1 MNQFQPNQGIPRH
14 ILLIMAVLSGFTVAN
29 LYYNQPLLEM
39 ICRSVGITQVQA
51 NLITVITQIGYAL
64 GLLFVIPLADMIPV
78 RRITV
83 CAMILASVSAFL
95 IAVSNN
101 VWLLWGGSLFLGLC
115 SIMPQLFVPM
125 ATLFSEPENKS
136 RNMGYVVTGLMMG
149 IISARFI
156 SGYIGSWFGWRAMFH
171 IAGGLMLLGLVITL
185 IFIPQVTVSFKGTYR
200 ELMQTVGH
208 IFVSQ
213 PKIRFYSF
221 RSALGFGSLLPIWA
235 CLAFHLAGEPFNA
248 GSNMVG
254 LLSLFG
260 IIGAL
265 AASGV
270 GKLVPTVGIRR
281 MSVIGS
287 CCQVIAW
294 VVAFL
299 FRDSYAGLVIA
310 IILVDVGSQCL
321 QVSNQGGSL
330 RSMPQAT
337 NRVNTIFMTTFFV
350 TGSISTLLSG
360 ISWSHFGWDGVCV
373 VGLLFGLGPLIMSAF
388 RE

>member
-1 MNQFQPNQGIPRH
+1 
-14 ILLIMAVLSGFTVAN
+14 MAVLSGFTVAN

-39 ICRSVGITQVQA
+39 ICGSVGITQVQA
-51 NLITVITQIGYAL
+51 NLITVITQMGYAL

-78 RRITV
+78 RRITI
-83 CAMILASVSAFL
+83 CAMVLASASAFL

-156 SGYIGSWFGWRAMFH
+156 SGYIGSWFGWRAMFY
-171 IAGGLMLLGLVITL
+171 IAGGLMLMGLVITL
-185 IFIPQVTVSFKGTYR
+185 IFIPQVSVSFKGSYR
-200 ELMQTVGH
+200 ELMKTVGR

-213 PKIRFYSF
+213 PRIRFYSF
-221 RSALGFGSLLPIWA
+221 RSAMGFGSLLPIWA
-235 CLAFHLAGEPFNA
+235 CLAFHLAGEPFHA

-260 IIGAL
+260 IVGAL

-287 CCQVIAW
+287 CSQVMAW

-330 RSMPQAT
+330 RLLPEAT

-350 TGSISTLLSG
+350 TGSISTLFSG
-360 ISWSHFGWDGVCV
+360 ISWSHFGWDGVCA
-373 VGLLFGLGPLIMSAF
+373 VGFLFGLGPLIMSAF

>member
-1 MNQFQPNQGIPRH
+1 MNKFQPNEGIPRH

-39 ICRSVGITQVQA
+39 ICGSVGITQVQA
-51 NLITVITQIGYAL
+51 NLITVITQMGYAL

-78 RRITV
+78 RRITI
-83 CAMILASVSAFL
+83 CAMVLASASAFL
-95 IAVSNN
+95 IAVSDN

-156 SGYIGSWFGWRAMFH
+156 SGYIGSWFGWRAMFY
-171 IAGGLMLLGLVITL
+171 IAGGLMLMGLVITL
-185 IFIPQVTVSFKGTYR
+185 IFIPQVTVSFKGTYC
-200 ELMQTVGH
+200 ELMKTVGH
-208 IFVSQ
+208 IFISQ
-213 PKIRFYSF
+213 PRIRFYSF
-221 RSALGFGSLLPIWA
+221 RSAMGFGSLLPIWA
-235 CLAFHLAGEPFNA
+235 CLAFHLAGEPFHA

-260 IIGAL
+260 IVGAM

-287 CCQVIAW
+287 CSQVMAW

-299 FRDSYAGLVIA
+299 FRDSYAGLVTA

-330 RSMPQAT
+330 RLLPEAT

-350 TGSISTLLSG
+350 TGSISTLFSG
-360 ISWSHFGWDGVCV
+360 ISWSHFGWDGVCA
-373 VGLLFGLGPLIMSAF
+373 VGFLFGLGPLIMSAF